1 MPSTIPFDPSL
12 VLGNLI
18 QKSKIDQLKKIAKEQ
33 EPADDAQDELNHLI
47 LIKRKMDMTYQ
58 EMVNMGVS
66 VPDLQAFE
74 KEIEDIKKQLSAAAA
89 NYGKAA
95 STSAKSV
102 AKTKDSDPQST
113 IGEEPESPIDWNK
126 SAIKKMPISSDSMN
140 TDIQFIRNEK
150 EVDGNEAHASNI
162 AGAVSASV
170 GSIFGSAWSG
180 KMAHSAAS
188 TSLHQTM
195 NHDIVATLVIT
206 TTCTHKIADVFA
218 PFIMDPDKAV
228 DAWNALNEDKLD
240 VSSEDSMKKA
250 LTETS
255 SSLLHLLSG
264 QTMGSSFVGMVH
276 FVNSETSD
284 STQTES
290 ARTSAVDIEAKY
302 SGLLTYYSGKF
313 GLTSESSDKLQNL
326 LSTNT
331 LNSHCSVITMGL
343 IPTLKSTTVETSV
356 KTLQPKATDVM
367 NDLSKIQGA
376 TDGEVTSADD
386 KAKAARTGQNFISLK
401 NSYIGSAVSALGQ
414 TQAKENSVIN
424 TNSLMTAH
432 DDFVKKAAA
441 DDACGVPINFFIKDI
456 SKKEI
461 AKAYL
466 KKYSPLPNWQLS
478 SDDDSGD
485 SPSS

>member
-1 MPSTIPFDPSL
+1 MPSIIPFDPSL

-18 QKSKIDQLKKIAKEQ
+18 QKSKIVQLQKIAKDQ

-66 VPDLQAFE
+66 VTDLQAFQ
-74 KEIEDIKKQLSAAAA
+74 KEIEDIKKQLSGAAA

-170 GSIFGSAWSG
+170 GSIFGSSWSG

-228 DAWNALNEDKLD
+228 DAWNSLNEDKLD

-250 LTETS
+250 LTGSS

-302 SGLLTYYSGKF
+302 SALLTYYSGKF

-331 LNSHCSVITMGL
+331 LSSHCSLITMGL
-343 IPTLKSTTVETSV
+343 IPTLKSNTVETSV

-367 NDLSKIQGA
+367 EGLSKIQGA

-386 KAKAARTGQNFISLK
+386 KAKAARTGQNFISLQ
-401 NSYIGSAVSALGQ
+401 NSYIGSAVTALGQ

-441 DDACGVPINFFIKDI
+441 DDACGVPINFFIKEI

-485 SPSS
+485 TSSS